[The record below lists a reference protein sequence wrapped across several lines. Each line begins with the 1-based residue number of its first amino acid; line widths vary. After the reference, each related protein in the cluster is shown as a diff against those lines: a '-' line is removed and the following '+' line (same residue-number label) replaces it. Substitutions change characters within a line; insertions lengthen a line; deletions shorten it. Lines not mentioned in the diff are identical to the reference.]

1 MNMVRESSCETF
13 NYKAEESFPGNS
25 KRRDCSISRGHEIG
39 STAGHTIRISST
51 QRSIF
56 DRCCHPHNTR
66 TSSQVH
72 SQIQLM
78 AHSKPAGL
86 YGTNYALKTLSI
98 TLLSTLSSTLP
109 IAFDYTLPGCMTVCS
124 QGRCQ
129 NTPMYTSESLSS
141 TCPIANQMPGT
152 RGHKA
157 GVVWLAV
164 FGRPQMVCGWCPI
177 VDGRQCMLAKM
188 MTSVNM
194 VILTLLSVWPPGQDL
209 KLSQGYGVE
218 NRSLICSRKD
228 KQLDFTESRSHTQF
242 SHRDVR

>member
-109 IAFDYTLPGCMTVCS
+109 IALDDTLPACLTIRS
-124 QGRCQ
+124 QVTSQDALNRTPKHAIKHTPNCTWRHTPNCTRWHTPSLVD
-129 NTPMYTSESLSS
+129 NTFPSRLS
-141 TCPIANQMPGT
+141 
-152 RGHKA
+152 R
-157 GVVWLAV
+157 
-164 FGRPQMVCGWCPI
+164 
-177 VDGRQCMLAKM
+177 
-188 MTSVNM
+188 
-194 VILTLLSVWPPGQDL
+194 
-209 KLSQGYGVE
+209 
-218 NRSLICSRKD
+218 
-228 KQLDFTESRSHTQF
+228 RSH
-242 SHRDVR
+242 SYSRACS